1 MKILLVSGV
10 YPPQIGGP
18 SAQTEQIAKA
28 LIARGIKVKVVTYGD
43 RRLSKLVGGIPVT
56 FIDGSP
62 RLGLIDKIFRNG
74 QVFFDLIWIIK
85 DFQPTV
91 LHMQTVSF
99 NLSIIAGIAAKL
111 NRTPALIKFSSDL
124 VWDRINRDKLVGNS
138 VSNIVNPIQK
148 LSIWM
153 LELIQK
159 FLLSNYDCVWATT
172 LVYKERLIDKFFVR
186 DRKILLLPNFID
198 LQRFETVAAKR
209 NSRDSKQKSENSSY
223 SKNIVLL
230 TVSRLIPWKGIE
242 VCLEAISHLGDLPVS
257 LRIVGNGA
265 PNYESSL
272 RELAQRLEISERV
285 EFMGAVP
292 PSKIAEEYQ
301 KADLFVLASYFEAFG
316 IVLVEAMAAG
326 IPIVATNAGGIPMV
340 VEDGVSAKLVPAG
353 DALSL
358 ANAIRSLVTSEE
370 KLHDMA
376 IAARER
382 SRQFDLKI
390 VLDKLVATYTS
401 LELGNP
407 LSLENLD

>member
-18 SAQTEQIAKA
+18 SAQTEQIAKG

-43 RRLSKLVGGIPVT
+43 RRLSKLVDGIPVIY
-56 FIDGSP
+56 IDGSL

-99 NLSIIAGIAAKL
+99 NLSIITGIAAKL
-111 NRTPALIKFSSDL
+111 NRIPALIKFSSDL
-124 VWDRINRDKLVGNS
+124 VWDRINRDKLVGDS
-138 VSNIVNPIQK
+138 VSNLGNPIQR

-172 LVYKERLIDKFFVR
+172 PGYQKRLIKKFFIGGH
-186 DRKILLLPNFID
+186 KILLLPNFID
-198 LQRFETVAAKR
+198 LQPFATVAAKR
-209 NSRDSKQKSENSSY
+209 NSGESQQKLANPN

-230 TVSRLIPWKGIE
+230 TVSRLIPCKGIE
-242 VCLEAISHLGDLPVS
+242 ICLEAISHLSDLPVS

-265 PNYESSL
+265 PNYEPSL

-292 PSKIAEEYQ
+292 PSQIAEEYQ

-326 IPIVATNAGGIPMV
+326 IPIVATNAGGIPTV